1 MTMNEG
7 EVILFGDGGW
17 EINDDFPGIFI
28 ASVCQSPCLFC
39 GQIVCNLCYEQ
50 ACETV
55 GLVHSIAGGNSTE
68 EVTTCT
74 SFGVCILF
82 RCVKSTQYPP
92 GFTGFLTVADEAR
105 F

>member
-1 MTMNEG
+1 MNEG
-7 EVILFGDGGW
+7 EVILFGDGGR

-28 ASVCQSPCLFC
+28 ASVLP
-39 GQIVCNLCYEQ
+39 
-50 ACETV
+50 
-55 GLVHSIAGGNSTE
+55 IAGGSCTK

-92 GFTGFLTVADEAR
+92 GFTGLLTVADEAR